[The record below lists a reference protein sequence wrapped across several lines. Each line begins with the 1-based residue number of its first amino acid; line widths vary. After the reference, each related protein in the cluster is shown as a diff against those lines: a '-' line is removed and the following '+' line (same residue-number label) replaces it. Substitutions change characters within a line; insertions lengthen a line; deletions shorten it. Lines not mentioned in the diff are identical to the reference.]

1 MSASVMLSAPA
12 MSLTAL
18 GLRSVGVS
26 SGAVRRCLVALVV
39 IGRLLPVACAHHPAI
54 WSAVTISRKR
64 SRVRD
69 GLERGPSRE
78 GYKEPTRNG
87 KRTGPIDYACA
98 FLAGVATLRGCSPFP
113 RGGASRCRSW
123 AIFDNRSKTAQSPQP
138 AETDHGPR
146 HAVRRATAPIL
157 RPGGLMARR
166 SRSFA
171 PPVATR
177 APASIVFCRAALAP
191 GPPPPAGS
199 PRPAPK
205 PPTPPHP

>member
-1 MSASVMLSAPA
+1 MSASVILSAPA

-39 IGRLLPVACAHHPAI
+39 MGRLLPVACTHHPAI

-69 GLERGPSRE
+69 DRARGHSRA
-78 GYKEPTRNG
+78 GYKESTPNG

-113 RGGASRCRSW
+113 SGGASRCRSW
-123 AIFDNRSKTAQSPQP
+123 AIIDQRKQNGTIPTADGDGSWPKTHGFARYGADFTPWWFDGSSQSLFCPSAP
-138 AETDHGPR
+138 DH
-146 HAVRRATAPIL
+146 
-157 RPGGLMARR
+157 
-166 SRSFA
+166 
-171 PPVATR
+171 
-177 APASIVFCRAALAP
+177 
-191 GPPPPAGS
+191 
-199 PRPAPK
+199 
-205 PPTPPHP
+205 